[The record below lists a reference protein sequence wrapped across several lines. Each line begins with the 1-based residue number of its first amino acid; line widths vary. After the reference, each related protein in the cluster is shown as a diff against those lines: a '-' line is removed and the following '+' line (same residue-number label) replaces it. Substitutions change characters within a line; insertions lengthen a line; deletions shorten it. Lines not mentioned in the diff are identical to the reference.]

1 MTTGTELLEAGPIL
15 LYDGGCG
22 VCSESVQWILKHERQ
37 HTLRFVPLEAT
48 LGGELRTLARVAA
61 TLDSVLWLE
70 LRDGLVRVDI
80 RSAAL
85 LQVLAYVGGPWR
97 LLTVLRIVPRFIRD
111 ACYRA
116 FAKVRYRVRDRSCLV
131 PTAEERARFVGS

>member
-1 MTTGTELLEAGPIL
+1 MTTGQELLSDGPVL

-22 VCSESVQWILKHERQ
+22 VCSASVQWILKHERR

-48 LGGELRTLARVAA
+48 LGAELRALAGIDE
-61 TLDSVLWLE
+61 TIDSVLWVE
-70 LRDGLVRVDI
+70 LRGGRVHAEI
-80 RSAAL
+80 RSTAIL
-85 LQVLAYVGGPWR
+85 RVLAYVGGLWR
-97 LLTVLRIVPRFIRD
+97 LLTVLRVVPRFMRD

-131 PTAEERARFVGS
+131 PTAQERARFVGN